1 MPLSGGAGEGEPTMS
16 TATWLQFFME
26 DYTGMH
32 ASRDYA
38 LALSNLYATKASD
51 NPMTETLLISAN
63 GADASIGQ
71 GGHPNNGGFL
81 EQKIFLPEAVDV
93 SAYDNMEFDLYIDN
107 LETFRAEQ
115 GFNIAKLTLLAK
127 ADNGAMDSWDY
138 RNIYRIY
145 NQITKDGWNHIT
157 VPLRGGRQEDAASRH
172 HR

>member
-1 MPLSGGAGEGEPTMS
+1 M
-16 TATWLQFFME
+16 
-26 DYTGMH
+26 
-32 ASRDYA
+32 
-38 LALSNLYATKASD
+38 
-51 NPMTETLLISAN
+51 
-63 GADASIGQ
+63 
-71 GGHPNNGGFL
+71 

-157 VPLRGGRQEDAASRH
+157 VPLAGAPSGGRASRH